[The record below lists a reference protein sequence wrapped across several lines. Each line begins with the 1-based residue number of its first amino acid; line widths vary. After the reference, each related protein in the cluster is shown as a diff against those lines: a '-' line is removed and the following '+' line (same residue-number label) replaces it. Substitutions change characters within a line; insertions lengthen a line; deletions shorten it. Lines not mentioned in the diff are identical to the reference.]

1 MSDRLPTDFD
11 LDSVSGGE
19 GRLLAL
25 LARLPLISPA
35 AFSAI
40 AGIGCQA
47 VTTLH
52 LRRLEASG
60 LIARLKVA
68 TRPGHCPTALYLT
81 DRGLAAASHL
91 LGDEPLVLARRN
103 GLGARALLGSLPGLA
118 HLNALYALLATSCR
132 LGEGAPRLVAW
143 ERPWR
148 ARFRPR
154 LARAEVGVSLP
165 GYARLVW
172 GEDELELLLL
182 PDLATYPVR
191 AQRLTL
197 LRLAQ
202 LGVVSP
208 GQLPTLLIAT
218 IDAER
223 AAAWRAMVG
232 EAYRVRGAGPLPML
246 VVEWAALEDELTS
259 CLVPRPGA
267 GPADGGISVDQD
279 PPPRTQAFPSAGRLV
294 GDPTAVKP
302 AARDGRVVLG
312 QLALR
317 LLPSDHRLLDTL
329 GRHPFLSAA
338 ELGMLLGWTPAWADN
353 RCRRLWR
360 QGLLLRMSGGETTPT
375 GARVLW
381 EVSAVGLRLV
391 AARQGLSLAAAV
403 RYNGL
408 AGGGPREPLGSRAN
422 LARHL
427 PHTRGANAVFV
438 SLAATAA
445 RLRGL
450 GYDDE
455 LEEWRSAA
463 ACARRAMRPDGYGI
477 YRHAGLAYGFFL
489 EYDRGTTNRRDY
501 LRKMAAYFDHLGR
514 GRHKADYGTFPTVL
528 FVATDDATERRIA
541 DALSRAGKGR
551 PPLPALLT
559 SEWRLADKRSDRGLL
574 GSVWREPEAAWEER
588 RYWPLVRVFVSDST
602 EVAAGKVT
610 VVRGSTLE
618 VSND

>member
-1 MSDRLPTDFD
+1 MSARVPTDFD

-35 AFSAI
+35 ALSAV

-47 VTTLH
+47 VTTRH

-68 TRPGHCPTALYLT
+68 TRPGHCPAALYLT

-91 LGDEPLVLARRN
+91 LGDEPLVLARGN

-118 HLNALYALLATSCR
+118 HLNALYALLAASCR

-165 GYARLVW
+165 GYARLIW

-191 AQRLTL
+191 AQRLKL

-218 IDAER
+218 TDAER
-223 AAAWRAMVG
+223 AAAWRALVG

-246 VVEWAALEDELTS
+246 VVEWAALEDELNT

-267 GPADGGISVDQD
+267 GPADGGTSVAQD
-279 PPPRTQAFPSAGRLV
+279 PPSRTQAFPSAGRLV

-338 ELGMLLGWTPAWADN
+338 ELGMLLGWTPAWADK

-360 QGLLLRMSGGETTPT
+360 QGLLLPLSGGETSSTDGP
-375 GARVLW
+375 APL
-381 EVSAVGLRLV
+381 ELSAIGLRLV
-391 AARQGLSLAAAV
+391 AAHHGLSRAAAV

-408 AGGGPREPLGSRAN
+408 AGGGPREPLGNRTS

-427 PHTRGANAVFV
+427 LHTRGANAVFV

-477 YRHAGLAYGFFL
+477 YRHAGLLYGFFL

-501 LRKMAAYFDHLGR
+501 LRKLTAYFDHLCR
-514 GRHKADYGTFPTVL
+514 GRHKADYTTFPTVL
-528 FVATDDATERRIA
+528 FVAADDATERRIG
-541 DALSRAGKGR
+541 DSLVRAGQGR

-559 SEWRLADKRSDRGLL
+559 SQWRIDDPRNGRGLL
-574 GSVWREPEAAWEER
+574 GPIWRDPAGAQSER
-588 RYWPLVRVFVSDST
+588 RHWPLLPAGNQL
-602 EVAAGKVT
+602 VASAQRERTG
-610 VVRGSTLE
+610 
-618 VSND
+618 DF